1 MRKIFFCFS
10 DEELLIAG
18 IDKFQRAPFFF
29 EKWGTQLDSWLK
41 KVFTKWATFCA
52 TYPLT
57 VLFVGSIFVFIFC
70 FGLKFFTIRTNPVEL
85 WSAPNSQA
93 RKEKDYFDQH
103 FG

>member
-1 MRKIFFCFS
+1 MYIFFFS

-18 IDKFQRAPFFF
+18 IDKFKRPPFFF

-41 KVFTKWATFCA
+41 DIFTKWATFCA
-52 TYPLT
+52 TYPLS
-57 VLFVGSIFVFIFC
+57 VLFVGLIFVVIFC
-70 FGLKFFTIRTNPVEL
+70 SGLAFFTIRTNPVEL

-93 RKEKDYFDQH
+93 RREKDYFDQH